1 MIFSKLKN
9 RIGGISLAKQLI
21 FALSLM
27 MFCILSAV
35 IGFSYQR
42 AVQVVNRQQAASSL
56 EILNLKR
63 RNFENYFS
71 QLENYSMLL
80 RYNSRIYGMISS
92 DKPLDYADSTYF
104 KSALRDTFYSRS
116 DIVSY
121 ELYLLNNQVCYSMS
135 KTDFNVRTS
144 SFDSLKADGLY
155 QKAVSAANFLYYQPE
170 NGADG
175 RMLTLCRVY
184 INIINQ
190 RPLAFLKITVDGS
203 FLQSLSEDG
212 GGIASVLGMADLN
225 NNLYYTEDPGILNFA
240 SLSGMKPG
248 LSSSPSSGS
257 FSARI
262 LDKNYLSVY
271 SDTADGRWRFL
282 SLIPQDVL
290 QETTVQTRNLSL
302 LLAFTAFL
310 VSAGLIFV
318 MTKMQLEPLRK
329 LARQMQR
336 VGKGDFT
343 ARVDSG
349 GNAEVNDL
357 SRQFNLMNVH
367 IQDLIKKNYVAELNE
382 KTARLKALEA
392 QIDPHFL
399 YNTLQAISTEAILS
413 GQQTIRRMVEALASI
428 LRYTVQESNLV
439 PVRTEI
445 KHVKDYLFLQ
455 SARFEDRLTYRIE
468 MPPDSEEIMIP
479 RISIQVLVE
488 NSIRHGLENTVE
500 QILIAVKIR
509 QTDGFLS
516 ITVTDDGCG
525 MSAER
530 LQEVRSMTEPDRADG
545 SGIGLTNL
553 ASRLKILYNGKASL
567 SIQSAP
573 GSGTAVE
580 LMIPVEKEGGENVS
594 FPDH

>member
-135 KTDFNVRTS
+135 KTGFNVRTS

-170 NGADG
+170 NGTDG

-271 SDTADGRWRFL
+271 SDSSDGRWRFL

>member
-1 MIFSKLKN
+1 
-9 RIGGISLAKQLI
+9 
-21 FALSLM
+21 
-27 MFCILSAV
+27 
-35 IGFSYQR
+35 
-42 AVQVVNRQQAASSL
+42 
-56 EILNLKR
+56 
-63 RNFENYFS
+63 
-71 QLENYSMLL
+71 
-80 RYNSRIYGMISS
+80 
-92 DKPLDYADSTYF
+92 
-104 KSALRDTFYSRS
+104 
-116 DIVSY
+116 
-121 ELYLLNNQVCYSMS
+121 
-135 KTDFNVRTS
+135 
-144 SFDSLKADGLY
+144 
-155 QKAVSAANFLYYQPE
+155 
-170 NGADG
+170 
-175 RMLTLCRVY
+175 
-184 INIINQ
+184 
-190 RPLAFLKITVDGS
+190 
-203 FLQSLSEDG
+203 
-212 GGIASVLGMADLN
+212 
-225 NNLYYTEDPGILNFA
+225 
-240 SLSGMKPG
+240 
-248 LSSSPSSGS
+248 
-257 FSARI
+257 
-262 LDKNYLSVY
+262 
-271 SDTADGRWRFL
+271 
-282 SLIPQDVL
+282 
-290 QETTVQTRNLSL
+290 
-302 LLAFTAFL
+302 
-310 VSAGLIFV
+310 